1 MADILDNFEDYPDTL
16 EEVVADENSEE
27 QRELVD
33 LFGDDEEEQAIDIFA
48 DPEEQQP
55 APEPIVIE
63 KNPNKAFK
71 LTDARQKAF
80 NNRKPTEPM
89 SWSDALRAIDESE
102 REFTEGGSHRAYM
115 IFMLGCYAGYR
126 ISDAIKLR
134 FKDILNQETIGLKET
149 KTGKNRKVPIHP
161 RLLAAV
167 KYVYTLWCFDKD
179 DFILAR
185 IPHEP
190 KSISRPGAN
199 LIISRII
206 QQCNIIAEVE
216 SSHMLRKTFA
226 RRMYDV
232 MVEKGLSEGEAL
244 IRVQLSL
251 GHSKT
256 EITAK
261 YIGLTAGWS
270 EYVKDL

>member
-1 MADILDNFEDYPDTL
+1 
-16 EEVVADENSEE
+16 
-27 QRELVD
+27 
-33 LFGDDEEEQAIDIFA
+33 
-48 DPEEQQP
+48 
-55 APEPIVIE
+55 
-63 KNPNKAFK
+63 
-71 LTDARQKAF
+71 
-80 NNRKPTEPM
+80 M
-89 SWSDALRAIDESE
+89 SWKDALRAIDECE
-102 REFTEGGSHRAYM
+102 REFEEGGSHRPYM

-134 FKDILNQETIGLKET
+134 FKDIIDQDTIGLKES
-149 KTGKNRKVPIHP
+149 KTGKNRKVEIHA

-167 KYVYTLWCFDKD
+167 KYVYTLWGFDKN

-206 QQCNIIAEVE
+206 QQCNIVAEVE

-244 IRVQLSL
+244 IRVQMSL

-256 EITAK
+256 EITAR
-261 YIGLTAGWS
+261 YIGLSTGWS